1 MKCPIKYCRNS
12 NNVSGKT
19 GPQVNWHRIPA
30 NDKMRKLWLEA
41 CWKSEVV
48 KKVRVCSEHFS
59 NDDYFSKENQRSL
72 LKCDAVPKG

>member
-12 NNVSGKT
+12 NSGNT
-19 GPQVNWHRIPA
+19 GLQVNWHRIPA
-30 NDKMRKLWLEA
+30 NDKIRELWLEA
-41 CWKSEVV
+41 CWKSEVE

-59 NDDYFSKENQRSL
+59 HDDYSSLGNKKSL